1 MSDYEIKVGSTS
13 QRIGVTL
20 ADSSSTVGAGLAGL
34 AFGSAGLTCYY
45 WRESDGNVA
54 TTAVTLATAT
64 KGTFTSSGFIEK
76 DATNM
81 PGHYEVGVPDAAI
94 AAGSKWV
101 RVMFKGAT
109 NLAQRTVVIRLLAVD
124 PDNATSMGISRLD
137 VAVSQGPAILVGTA
151 QAGAA
156 GTITLAAG
164 VSSADS
170 NLIGAVVYIT
180 SGTGVGQAGR
190 VITAYVQATKVA
202 SVSPNWQTTP
212 DNTSVYAVV
221 PTPPAPTAST
231 ALPSVNTT
239 QFAGQTVTAAAG
251 VTLPASVASPTNI
264 TAASGVT
271 LSSAGVQA
279 VWDALTSALTTVGS
293 VGKRIADFLTGDA
306 YVRDSVRRLAHRLQQ
321 TLRRCRPTPRS
332 RRRSSRHSSRIPT
345 QSQPRC
351 PQQRA
356 RSRTRSAT
364 CSHRSG
370 TRSHRPRPRNCSA
383 TTPTRPRSERA
394 RCQMTPRYSSK
405 GRTFNAS
412 YCAPRSTD
420 GSRTSGAYP
429 SERTARHNA
438 HRPLGRRAREHASW
452 PISHASRPTFCRDEV
467 RRSCPACE
475 RPCGAESDAQ
485 IASSLRDFPVCCRRA
500 RRSGGELPRSVQWR
514 ARCSQK
520 RWLHA
525 PRHSRS
531 SLHSGGPPSGC
542 TRSPARVEP
551 PRSIWGFSPLSLP
564 HRVAMAVDTANKRM
578 SVVGFALPF
587 RTVAPIPDGSLA
599 AVADREQ
606 VAHSYAGIAASA
618 PAIGVTSSW
627 TRAAVSIGCGL

>member
-293 VGKRIADFLTGDA
+293 AAMSAAVDAPAAVPAATSSIKDKIGYLFTSKRNKVT
-306 YVRDSVRRLAHRLQQ
+306 Q
-321 TLRRCRPTPRS
+321 TATTQLLRNDTD
-332 RRRSSRHSSRIPT
+332 
-345 QSQPRC
+345 
-351 PQQRA
+351 
-356 RSRTRSAT
+356 SAT
-364 CSHRSG
+364 IG
-370 TRSHRPRPRNCSA
+370 TSTVSDDS
-383 TTPTRPRSERA
+383 TVFI
-394 RCQMTPRYSSK
+394 K
-405 GRTFNAS
+405 GK
-412 YCAPRSTD
+412 D
-420 GSRTSGAYP
+420 
-429 SERTARHNA
+429 
-438 HRPLGRRAREHASW
+438 L
-452 PISHASRPTFCRDEV
+452 
-467 RRSCPACE
+467 
-475 RPCGAESDAQ
+475 
-485 IASSLRDFPVCCRRA
+485 
-500 RRSGGELPRSVQWR
+500 
-514 ARCSQK
+514 
-520 RWLHA
+520 
-525 PRHSRS
+525 
-531 SLHSGGPPSGC
+531 
-542 TRSPARVEP
+542 
-551 PRSIWGFSPLSLP
+551 
-564 HRVAMAVDTANKRM
+564 
-578 SVVGFALPF
+578 
-587 RTVAPIPDGSLA
+587 
-599 AVADREQ
+599 
-606 VAHSYAGIAASA
+606 
-618 PAIGVTSSW
+618 
-627 TRAAVSIGCGL
+627 